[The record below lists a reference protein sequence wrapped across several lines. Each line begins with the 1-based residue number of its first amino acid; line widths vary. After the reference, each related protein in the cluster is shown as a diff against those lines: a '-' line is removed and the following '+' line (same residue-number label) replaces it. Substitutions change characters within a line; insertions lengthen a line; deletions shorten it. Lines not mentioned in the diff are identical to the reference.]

1 VRAISTDLDLSL
13 RSISVALAG
22 NPNSGKTTVFN
33 NLTGSRQHVGNW
45 PGKTVERKDGLF
57 RHGGFEVQV
66 TDLPGIY
73 SLTAYSTD
81 EMIARDFLV
90 NERPDVVVIV
100 VDASNLE
107 RNLYL
112 TVLLL
117 ELGVNVVLDLN
128 MMDDVRRRG
137 LQIDSE
143 KIARA
148 LGVRVVETIANRG
161 FGMDELRDAIIEAAV
176 RPRTSGPLRVNY
188 GEEVEGAIRALES
201 EITQRGIL
209 VEKYL
214 SRWLAVKLL
223 ERDPAVLNEVG
234 SLPGGAEL
242 ASKAARLAAEL
253 ESRLGE
259 DVETYMIERRYGFIK
274 GLVQASVKGLSVE
287 RRLSIS
293 DRIDGVVTNR
303 ILGLPI
309 FLGLMWATFN
319 LVFKI
324 GNPMADAI
332 DAFFGW
338 LAEGSASLVTTMG
351 APEWVA
357 SLIADGI
364 IGGIGSVL
372 VFLPNI
378 MLLFLA
384 ISILEDSGYMA
395 RAAFVMDRVMRAI
408 GLHGKSFISMILGFG
423 CNVPAIMATRGI
435 ESEKDRMITILVN
448 PLMSCSARLPIYV
461 LFASAFF
468 EGNQGNVIFSLY
480 LLGIVLAVVVARLLK
495 ATIFKGRPS
504 PFIMEL
510 PPYRL
515 PTLRSLLIHMW
526 SRSSLFLRKAG
537 TIIFGTVLLI
547 WALGSLPPGVEFAS
561 QQSLAGRLGSA
572 IAPLLRPAG
581 FGFWQAAVALFFGIL
596 AKEVVVGTLGTLYGV
611 EEEGLIEAV
620 RHDFT
625 SLSAYAF
632 MVMSLV
638 YIPCIATIA
647 VIRRETN
654 SWKWTAFAVLY
665 SLFLGWALAV
675 LVYQVGRLLGF
686 G

>member
-1 VRAISTDLDLSL
+1 VGAISTDLDLVL
-13 RSISVALAG
+13 RSIRVALAG

-33 NLTGSRQHVGNW
+33 NLTGSRQHTGNW

-57 RHGGFEVQV
+57 RHRGFEVQV

-90 NERPDVVVIV
+90 NERPDVVVVV

-161 FGMDELRDAIIEAAV
+161 FGMDELRDAIVEAAV
-176 RPRTSGPLRVNY
+176 RPRTSEPLRVNY

-209 VEKYL
+209 VEKYP
-214 SRWLAVKLL
+214 SRWLAIKLL
-223 ERDPAVLNEVG
+223 EGDPAVLNEVG

-242 ASKAARLAAEL
+242 ASKAARLAEEL

-293 DRIDGVVTNR
+293 DRIDEVVTNR
-303 ILGLPI
+303 VLGVPI

-338 LAEGSASLVTTMG
+338 LAERSASLVAAVG
-351 APEWVA
+351 APEWAA
-357 SLIADGI
+357 SLIADGV

-423 CNVPAIMATRGI
+423 CNVPAIMATRSI
-435 ESEKDRMITILVN
+435 ESEKDRIITILVN

-480 LLGIVLAVVVARLLK
+480 LLGIVLAIVVARLLK
-495 ATIFKGRPS
+495 ATIFKGTPS

-515 PTLRSLLIHMW
+515 PTIRSVLIHMW

-537 TIIFGTVLLI
+537 TIIFGTVLLV

-572 IAPLLRPAG
+572 IAPLLKPAG
-581 FGFWQAAVALFFGIL
+581 FGSWQAAVALFFGIL

-620 RHDFT
+620 RRDFT
-625 SLSAYAF
+625 PLSAYAF

-638 YIPCIATIA
+638 YIPCIASIA

>member
-1 VRAISTDLDLSL
+1 MGAISTDLDLAL
-13 RSISVALAG
+13 RSIRVALAG

-33 NLTGSRQHVGNW
+33 NLTGSRQHTGNW

-90 NERPDVVVIV
+90 NERPDVVVVV

-161 FGMDELRDAIIEAAV
+161 FGMDELRDAIVEAAV
-176 RPRTSGPLRVNY
+176 RPRTSEPLRVNY
-188 GEEVEGAIRALES
+188 GEEVEEAIRALES

-209 VEKYL
+209 VEKYP
-214 SRWLAVKLL
+214 SRWLAIKLL
-223 ERDPAVLNEVG
+223 EGDPAVLNEVG

-242 ASKAARLAAEL
+242 ASKATRLAAEL

-293 DRIDGVVTNR
+293 DRIDEVVTNR
-303 ILGLPI
+303 VLGVPI

-324 GNPMADAI
+324 GNPMADVI

-338 LAEGSASLVTTMG
+338 LAERSASFVTAIG

-357 SLIADGI
+357 SLIADGV

-435 ESEKDRMITILVN
+435 ESEKDRIITILVN

-468 EGNQGNVIFSLY
+468 EGDQGNVIFSLY
-480 LLGIVLAVVVARLLK
+480 LLGIVLAIVVARLLK
-495 ATIFKGRPS
+495 ATIFKGTQS

-526 SRSSLFLRKAG
+526 GRSSLFLRKAG

-561 QQSLAGRLGSA
+561 QQSLAGRLGNA

-620 RHDFT
+620 RRDFT
-625 SLSAYAF
+625 PLSACAF

-638 YIPCIATIA
+638 YIPCVATIA

>member
-1 VRAISTDLDLSL
+1 
-13 RSISVALAG
+13 
-22 NPNSGKTTVFN
+22 
-33 NLTGSRQHVGNW
+33 
-45 PGKTVERKDGLF
+45 
-57 RHGGFEVQV
+57 
-66 TDLPGIY
+66 
-73 SLTAYSTD
+73 
-81 EMIARDFLV
+81 
-90 NERPDVVVIV
+90 
-100 VDASNLE
+100 
-107 RNLYL
+107 
-112 TVLLL
+112 
-117 ELGVNVVLDLN
+117 
-128 MMDDVRRRG
+128 
-137 LQIDSE
+137 
-143 KIARA
+143 
-148 LGVRVVETIANRG
+148 VETIANRG
-161 FGMDELRDAIIEAAV
+161 FGMDELRDAIVEAAV
-176 RPRTSGPLRVNY
+176 RPRTSEPLRVNY
-188 GEEVEGAIRALES
+188 GEEVEEAIRALES

-209 VEKYL
+209 VEKYP
-214 SRWLAVKLL
+214 SRWLAIKLL
-223 ERDPAVLNEVG
+223 EGDPAVLNEVG

-242 ASKAARLAAEL
+242 ASKATRLAAEL

-293 DRIDGVVTNR
+293 DRIDEVVTNR
-303 ILGLPI
+303 VLGVPI

-324 GNPMADAI
+324 GNPMADVI

-338 LAEGSASLVTTMG
+338 LAERSASFVTAIG

-357 SLIADGI
+357 SLIADGV

-435 ESEKDRMITILVN
+435 ESEKDRIITILVN

-468 EGNQGNVIFSLY
+468 EGDQGNVIFSLY
-480 LLGIVLAVVVARLLK
+480 LLGIVLAIVVARLLK
-495 ATIFKGRPS
+495 ATIFKGTQS

-526 SRSSLFLRKAG
+526 GRSSLFLRKAG

-561 QQSLAGRLGSA
+561 QQSLAGRLGNA

-620 RHDFT
+620 RRDFT
-625 SLSAYAF
+625 PLSACAF

-638 YIPCIATIA
+638 YIPCVATIA